1 MARKLVASAL
11 PLELL
16 VRSVEGR
23 TNASRARAALLHSSQ
38 YHTQFSA
45 MASGSSTAATLQL
58 TGAIRCSLLPVGSID
73 AATFRRLSALF
84 RRQSLVD
91 LYTNTHGAAR
101 GFLRLH
107 FVDESVTNAR
117 SVEWQSL
124 HAHLRVRAAVGI
136 CHCPREADLRAAY
149 REFVARQQA
158 EGVTQTLVVAFE
170 PELTADGGLPDCD
183 ERMILLPPCDESTA
197 AEHVERLVGD
207 LASALL
213 RGLRAEAEAAAAACA
228 AWTAAA
234 MAHPSSSPAPQATTP
249 LDAADAVAAL
259 GSGSILGSGGRRN
272 SLGSGG

>member
-91 LYTNTHGAAR
+91 LYTNCLLYT
-101 GFLRLH
+101 
-107 FVDESVTNAR
+107 SP
-117 SVEWQSL
+117 S
-124 HAHLRVRAAVGI
+124 
-136 CHCPREADLRAAY
+136 PRD
-149 REFVARQQA
+149 
-158 EGVTQTLVVAFE
+158 
-170 PELTADGGLPDCD
+170 
-183 ERMILLPPCDESTA
+183 
-197 AEHVERLVGD
+197 
-207 LASALL
+207 
-213 RGLRAEAEAAAAACA
+213 
-228 AWTAAA
+228 
-234 MAHPSSSPAPQATTP
+234 
-249 LDAADAVAAL
+249 
-259 GSGSILGSGGRRN
+259 
-272 SLGSGG
+272 

>member
-1 MARKLVASAL
+1 
-11 PLELL
+11 
-16 VRSVEGR
+16 
-23 TNASRARAALLHSSQ
+23 
-38 YHTQFSA
+38 

-84 RRQSLVD
+84 QRQSLVD

-170 PELTADGGLPDCD
+170 PDLTADGGLPDCD
-183 ERMILLPPCDESTA
+183 ERMILLPPCF
-197 AEHVERLVGD
+197 
-207 LASALL
+207 LAVLA
-213 RGLRAEAEAAAAACA
+213 GANA
-228 AWTAAA
+228 
-234 MAHPSSSPAPQATTP
+234 
-249 LDAADAVAAL
+249 
-259 GSGSILGSGGRRN
+259 IF
-272 SLGSGG
+272 